1 MLLATAGP
9 LHTETFAVKTGA
21 TFYREQTEEF
31 LRASA

>member
-1 MLLATAGP
+1 MLGLSW
-9 LHTETFAVKTGA
+9 HTETFAVKTGA